1 MADTI
6 PLTRAEQFIASL
18 PPAESHDCSQW
29 VIDNFD
35 ALHDL
40 YNRDLS
46 GLYAKWQ
53 ESLLLRL
60 PEGM

>member
-1 MADTI
+1 MGDTS
-6 PLTRAEQFIASL
+6 PLTRAEQFIALL
-18 PPAESHDCSQW
+18 PHDNSAECFQW

-40 YNRDLS
+40 YNRDLN